1 MKDKSME
8 KPNCYAC
15 KHRATIPG
23 DAHSSCRHPATKNE
37 ANDPFSG
44 LVMMLA
50 GAASGQPPAGSRELG
65 ITAMSHGILNGWFY
79 WPYNFDP
86 VWLLSC
92 KGFEAKAV
100 SPKKEATTQGA

>member
-1 MKDKSME
+1 MN

-37 ANDPFSG
+37 VDDLFGG
-44 LVMMLA
+44 LIMMIA
-50 GAASGQPPAGSRELG
+50 GAASGQPPAGSKELG
-65 ITAMSHGILNGWFY
+65 ITAMPHGISNGWFY

-86 VWLLSC
+86 AWLLTC
-92 KGFEAKAV
+92 KGFEATVV
-100 SPKKEATTQGA
+100 SLKKEVATQSA